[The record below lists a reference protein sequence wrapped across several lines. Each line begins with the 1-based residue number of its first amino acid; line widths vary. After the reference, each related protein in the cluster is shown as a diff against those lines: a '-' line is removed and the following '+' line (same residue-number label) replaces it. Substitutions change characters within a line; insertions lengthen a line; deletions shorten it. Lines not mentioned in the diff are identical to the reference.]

1 MKRTALFL
9 FLLCIVLTVAAVAC
23 TSVPEGTETESGT
36 VSAAEPGSRDPA
48 DGSAKE
54 PAESLPEETTAAET
68 EPAETEPET
77 TVEPNV
83 VSVTEGRV
91 RVVVYSESLVR
102 VEVSEDGGF
111 EDRPTFA
118 VTGRDS
124 FMGIPAELVT
134 SAEEGDLVYI
144 RTPRYTVELK
154 KDASGVRDVRI
165 LASNGNILWTAKD
178 IHNTAE
184 CYLPEP
190 YATPNVWCFNDSPRL
205 VKAEDPY
212 TPNGSPNNGW
222 SYQNEAED
230 YYIFIPMGDAAELRY
245 DFNKLTGACEMIPL
259 KTLGLWY
266 SRYIELSDRRIYQ
279 LIETYH
285 KKDFP
290 LDVFVVDTDWRL
302 GGSTGYDVNTDLFRD
317 IEEFY
322 ARAASLGVLTVMNDH
337 VRDYS
342 GSMLEEDQL
351 NWFTENLQKKLNQGM
366 SAWWYDRNWSY
377 RLNSPFPGIHGDLLG
392 QDMYYTLTDAVN
404 GNNRTW
410 LLSNVYWIGA
420 SNITNTPHVASHR
433 YSLQWT
439 GDILGHRKALRTEL
453 EHAVYAG
460 AAAAMPYVLSDIGG
474 HLGDPEPD
482 LYIRWVQ
489 YGSLSSIMRF
499 HSFRHD
505 RSPWVKGD
513 TAEEVS
519 RVYIRMRYRL
529 MPLYYSLA
537 RDNYD
542 TGLPIMKR
550 LDFVYPQYEESRR
563 NDQYL
568 LGDNILVAPITSD
581 ANYVPIPSEWFTTA
595 DGAQGLTAAYY
606 NNESLAGDPRV
617 TRVDAAVN
625 FDWGI
630 GSPGYGLGADQYSVR
645 WTATL
650 TNRSE
655 YPIRIAALSD
665 DGIRVKVDGQL
676 VIDNW
681 AASDSVLSENTSFR
695 IEKGQTCELVVE
707 YYEEGG
713 QAKAQLYYCPIL
725 TDDGNEQREVFIPD
739 GTWVDVWSGDTFT
752 GPQTVTVGHTLYTS
766 PIFVRSGSFT
776 VLADD
781 ADTLSTSDW
790 DKLALDVYPCD
801 GETDY
806 GYELYEDDGTTE
818 AYMEGGYCR
827 TPIRMV
833 QDGRGQ
839 LAIRISPAKG
849 GYKTDFDTR
858 TYTLRLHET
867 ESFKVSEVQV
877 NGETVDFTRIQ
888 KAAAYT
894 EGGLPFTFDT
904 AACDSD
910 VVIVTFTAPV
920 DGTATVVVNPSDTAI
935 IS

>member
-36 VSAAEPGSRDPA
+36 VAATESGSRDPA
-48 DGSAKE
+48 DGSTEE
-54 PAESLPEETTAAET
+54 PTEPLPEETTAAET

-83 VSVTEGRV
+83 VSVTEGQV
-91 RVVVYSESLVR
+91 RVVVYSDSLVR
-102 VEVSEDGGF
+102 VEVAKDGGF

-154 KDASGVRDVRI
+154 KNASGIRDVRI
-165 LASNGNILWTAKD
+165 LNPSGDSLWTAKD

-190 YATPNVWCFNDSPRL
+190 YATPDVWCFNDSPRL
-205 VKAEDPY
+205 VKAEDSY
-212 TPNGSPNNGW
+212 TPNGNANNGW
-222 SYQNEAED
+222 SYQGDAED
-230 YYIFIPMGDAAELRY
+230 LYIFIPMGDAADLRY

-279 LIETYH
+279 LIETYR

-322 ARAASLGVLTVMNDH
+322 ARAAGLGVLTVMNDH

-420 SNITNTPHVASHR
+420 SNITSTPHVASHR

-550 LDFVYPQYEESRR
+550 LDFVYPQYEEARR

-568 LGDNILVAPITSD
+568 LGDNILVAPITVNPD
-581 ANYVPIPSEWFTTA
+581 YRPLPTEW
-595 DGAQGLTAAYY
+595 LTASDGSQGFTAEYY
-606 NNESLAGDPRV
+606 RNTNLSGNPYLTCVDPTIDFEWGD
-617 TRVDAAVN
+617 
-625 FDWGI
+625 
-630 GSPGYGLGADQYSVR
+630 GSPANGIPGDNYSIR
-645 WTATL
+645 WTATI
-650 TNRSE
+650 TNKAELPVRL
-655 YPIRIAALSD
+655 ATLSD
-665 DGIRVKVDGQL
+665 DGIRVSVDGKW
-676 VIDNW
+676 IINNW
-681 AASDSVLSENTSFR
+681 ADSDSVLTENTAFQ
-695 IEKGQTCELVVE
+695 IEPGQTCEIVVE
-707 YYEEGG
+707 YYESAW
-713 QAKAQLYYCPIL
+713 QAKAHLYYAPVL
-725 TDDGNEQREVFIPD
+725 SSDGKEFRDVFIPD
-739 GTWVDVWSGDTFT
+739 GTWMDVWSGETFT
-752 GPQTVTVGHTLYTS
+752 GPQTVTVGHTVYTS
-766 PIFVRSGSFT
+766 PIFVRTGSFT

-790 DKLALDVYPCD
+790 GKLALDVYPD
-801 GETDY
+801 AKKADFT
-806 GYELYEDDGTTE
+806 YELYEDDGTTE
-818 AYMEGGYCR
+818 DYMNGNFRR

-833 QDGRGQ
+833 QDGQ
-839 LAIRISPAKG
+839 KLAFRISPAKG
-849 GYKTDFDTR
+849 DYATDFTTR
-858 TYTLRLHET
+858 TYTLRIHEAEGFT
-867 ESFKVSEVQV
+867 VDTVEV
-877 NGETVDFTRIQ
+877 NGETVEFTRLQ
-888 KAAAYT
+888 KAEAYT
-894 EGGLPFTFDT
+894 ADGLPFAFDT
-904 AACDSD
+904 AACDNG
-910 VVIVTFTAPV
+910 VVLITFTAPI
-920 DGTATVVVNPSDTAI
+920 GETTVVTVNHADTSI